1 MKKLKSSG
9 FARKDNKAFQPDP
22 KTGKWRGGKTKNG
35 HFATIKPG
43 WNANVELNGKDY
55 KLELWAFD
63 TPWGQQSMFFKL
75 FEVTEDKEDKEVWD

>member
-1 MKKLKSSG
+1 MKKLVTSG
-9 FARKDNKAFQPDP
+9 FARKDTSAFKPDP

-43 WNANVELNGKDY
+43 WSTNIEIEGKKHTLD
-55 KLELWAFD
+55 LWAFN

-75 FEVTEDKEDKEVWD
+75 FEITEEEEKEVWD